1 MGVSVYDLALLL
13 EARKLSEASFFS
25 GKIHKFGCDI
35 CFPSFFIFNGICM
48 YSPYYIE
55 LQASIRV

>member
-25 GKIHKFGCDI
+25 GRIHKLNI
-35 CFPSFFIFNGICM
+35 YNYNII
-48 YSPYYIE
+48 
-55 LQASIRV
+55 